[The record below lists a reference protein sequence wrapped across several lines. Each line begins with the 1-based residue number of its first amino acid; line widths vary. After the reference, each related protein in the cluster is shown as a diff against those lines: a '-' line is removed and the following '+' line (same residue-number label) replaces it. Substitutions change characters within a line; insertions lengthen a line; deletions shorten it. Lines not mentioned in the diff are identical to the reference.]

1 MRKRSKPA
9 PPSPAGAGH
18 DPPAETLPAEGRTIA
33 PRSSEEIV
41 DEEWRRIEAQRLA
54 EEVDEARDDMAESV
68 INPSQVTSP
77 RGVAS
82 RWGALT
88 AALIAGIVFAL
99 AVNLWMAS
107 RPTEPAAAGTPPGA
121 RPPSQSEQGPGIG
134 QDAEGESAEAAGQAG
149 AADSAAP
156 GDDALIPAPET
167 SRQ

>member
-1 MRKRSKPA
+1 MSKRSKPA

-68 INPSQVTSP
+68 TNPSQVTSP
-77 RGVAS
+77 
-82 RWGALT
+82 
-88 AALIAGIVFAL
+88 
-99 AVNLWMAS
+99 LWMAS

-156 GDDALIPAPET
+156 GDDAPIPAPET

>member
-1 MRKRSKPA
+1 MSKRSKPA

-121 RPPSQSEQGPGIG
+121 RPPCRHVSI
-134 QDAEGESAEAAGQAG
+134 
-149 AADSAAP
+149 
-156 GDDALIPAPET
+156 
-167 SRQ
+167 